1 MEQWFTISEN
11 ALNHI
16 IELMMQDSITPDTH
30 YLRVGVK
37 GGGCSGLSYT
47 MDFDD
52 TKTDKDDVFESDG
65 GLKVIVDM
73 KSLLYLYGTELTY
86 SDGLNGRGFQWVNPN
101 ASRTCG
107 CGESFA
113 L

>member
-1 MEQWFTISEN
+1 
-11 ALNHI
+11 
-16 IELMMQDSITPDTH
+16 
-30 YLRVGVK
+30 
-37 GGGCSGLSYT
+37 

-52 TKTDKDDVFESDG
+52 KIEATDEVVTLSE
-65 GLKVIVDM
+65 GLKVVIDR
-73 KSLLYLYGTELTY
+73 KSILYLFGTELNY
-86 SDGLNGRGFQWVNPN
+86 SDGLNGKGFEWVNPN

>member
-1 MEQWFTISEN
+1 MIDVSKK
-11 ALNHI
+11 ALNQLLQI
-16 IELMMQDSITPDTH
+16 MDSEGISSETH
-30 YLRVGVK
+30 FLRVGVK
-37 GGGCSGLSYT
+37 GGGCSGLSYV

-52 TKTDKDDVFESDG
+52 TKTDMDDEFLVEG
-65 GLKVIVDM
+65 GLKVIVDK
-73 KSLLYLYGTELTY
+73 KSILYLYGTTLSY
-86 SDGLNGRGFQWVNPN
+86 SDGLNGKGFQWENPN

>member
-1 MEQWFTISEN
+1 MVTLQPK
-11 ALNHI
+11 ALEHV
-16 IELMMQDSITPDTH
+16 IELMMEKGITPDTH
-30 YLRVGVK
+30 FLRVGVK
-37 GGGCSGLSYT
+37 GGGCSGLSYA

-52 TKTDKDDVFESDG
+52 NVTDMDEVVDLNV
-65 GLKVIVDM
+65 LRVIIDK
-73 KSLLYLYGTELTY
+73 KSLLYLYGTELDY
-86 SDGLNGRGFQWVNPN
+86 SDGLNGRGFNWINPS

>member
-1 MEQWFTISEN
+1 MITVSEN

-16 IELMMQDSITPDTH
+16 HSLMKTDGISTDTH

-37 GGGCSGLSYT
+37 GGGCSGLSYV
-47 MDFDD
+47 MEFD
-52 TKTDKDDVFESDG
+52 TDKTELDEIVEVEG
-65 GLKVIVDM
+65 GLKVLIDF
-73 KSLLYLYGTELTY
+73 KSVLYLAGTELTY
-86 SDGLNGRGFQWVNPN
+86 SDGLNGRGFQWENPN

>member
-1 MEQWFTISEN
+1 MVTVSEK
-11 ALNHI
+11 ALEHVV
-16 IELMMQDSITPDTH
+16 ELMTEKGITPDTH
-30 YLRVGVK
+30 FLRVGVK
-37 GGGCSGLSYT
+37 GGGCSGLSYA

-52 TKTDKDDVFESDG
+52 NVTDMDEVVDLNV
-65 GLKVIVDM
+65 LRVIIDK
-73 KSLLYLYGTELTY
+73 KSLLYLYGTELDY
-86 SDGLNGRGFQWVNPN
+86 SDGLNGRGFNWINPS